1 MSKHILTYYFVT
13 LFKSRNRPEVE
24 LYFQRYDRLSR
35 RFLETKRDIG
45 APAEVVVSGTL
56 YYGVG
61 VVAVGGKECL
71 QPESK
76 LLIYNTKAF

>member
-1 MSKHILTYYFVT
+1 M
-13 LFKSRNRPEVE
+13 FKSRKKPEVE
-24 LYFQRYDRLSR
+24 LYFQRCVRLFR
-35 RFLETKRDIG
+35 RFLETKRNIG
-45 APAEVVVSGTL
+45 VPAEVAASGTL